1 MYPYLLVVTA
11 IITVYITQDFG
22 YVFWLVAVVYLG
34 RLLDRPAETAPKV
47 SPARPVI
54 EPAGTFLPKALPAHI
69 RRLLEEAGYH
79 SIEAVRRADDAELLS
94 ITGINPA
101 ILNKIREVTS
111 Y

>member
-1 MYPYLLVVTA
+1 MYQYLLVVTA

-34 RLLDRPAETAPKV
+34 RLLDCPAEEAPKAG
-47 SPARPVI
+47 PARPVRS
-54 EPAGTFLPKALPAHI
+54 PADTFLPKALPAHI
-69 RRLLEEAGYH
+69 RRLLVEAGYH
-79 SIEAVRRADDAELLS
+79 SMEDVRRADDAELLA